1 MLDAV
6 FVAAPEEPPC
16 GWSVQRVRLRPQR
29 RSAGARSVYEP
40 PTDVYETPEA
50 VVVRMEVAGL
60 PAEGLEVAL
69 DSDGRVLTISGHR
82 PDPAAGSPRK
92 YYTMEI
98 ECGDFARS
106 LPLPQPIDLD
116 AVSAA
121 YADGFLEVILPK
133 RLPTAPRVRN
143 VPIE

>member
-1 MLDAV
+1 
-6 FVAAPEEPPC
+6 
-16 GWSVQRVRLRPQR
+16 
-29 RSAGARSVYEP
+29 
-40 PTDVYETPEA
+40 
-50 VVVRMEVAGL
+50 MEVAGL

-69 DSDGRVLTISGHR
+69 DSKGRMLTISGHR

-106 LPLPQPIDLD
+106 LPLPQIIDLD

-133 RLPTAPRVRN
+133 RVPVPPRVRN